1 LKDELSVEERARDFD
16 RITVPGGFLMVLKG
30 EYWQGPSPKGFE
42 KAVKSYRKR
51 YDFHARSRRWRHMKR
66 WGKKSARSLQYKDVW
81 LWDEKSAQASVVMSR
96 SERKKCYPLS
106 RNVPI
111 AKGLIKG
118 GAKAWTYYG
127 QCMEQAYQ
135 RPVELKG
142 RIGMSLEM
150 VDFDSREVWQETVAY
165 VKELA
170 EQGHEVMLA
179 ILQNRKAVLN
189 PVSWERFLK
198 YVVTQ
203 TAGQVQMIEVCH
215 AVNRSKWGLWS
226 AQEQAQLLQPLVELK
241 KEYPAI
247 QFTGPACIDFE
258 YHYVF
263 GALEALPEDLAFD
276 ALSHHLYVDRRGAP
290 ENKQGKFSLL
300 EKCALLKSI
309 ALSNERCGDEV
320 IVSET
325 NWPVEVTG
333 EWSPVDATYCPSW
346 RNGSSLGV
354 SEDLYGSYMLRY
366 LVISLCSGLVER
378 VYWWR
383 LVSHGFGLVDEMGED
398 GWRERPAYKM
408 LSVFL
413 DCLGEST
420 FVKMVSVSSGVEFYM
435 FQKMDECIVLSWFN
449 GGEISFDPP
458 FKFKEVRSCLG
469 DAISGGVML
478 NDSPVY
484 FHGVSNCQGG
494 ESL

>member
-1 LKDELSVEERARDFD
+1 
-16 RITVPGGFLMVLKG
+16 
-30 EYWQGPSPKGFE
+30 
-42 KAVKSYRKR
+42 
-51 YDFHARSRRWRHMKR
+51 
-66 WGKKSARSLQYKDVW
+66 
-81 LWDEKSAQASVVMSR
+81 
-96 SERKKCYPLS
+96 
-106 RNVPI
+106 
-111 AKGLIKG
+111 
-118 GAKAWTYYG
+118 
-127 QCMEQAYQ
+127 
-135 RPVELKG
+135 
-142 RIGMSLEM
+142 
-150 VDFDSREVWQETVAY
+150 
-165 VKELA
+165 LA

-247 QFTGPACIDFE
+247 QFTGPD
-258 YHYVF
+258 
-263 GALEALPEDLAFD
+263 
-276 ALSHHLYVDRRGAP
+276 
-290 ENKQGKFSLL
+290 KQGKFSLL

-309 ALSNERCGDEV
+309 ALASDRCGDEV

-325 NWPVEVTG
+325 NWPVEGTG
-333 EWSPVDATYCPSW
+333 EWSPVDGTYCPSW

-398 GWRERPAYKM
+398 GWQERPAYKM